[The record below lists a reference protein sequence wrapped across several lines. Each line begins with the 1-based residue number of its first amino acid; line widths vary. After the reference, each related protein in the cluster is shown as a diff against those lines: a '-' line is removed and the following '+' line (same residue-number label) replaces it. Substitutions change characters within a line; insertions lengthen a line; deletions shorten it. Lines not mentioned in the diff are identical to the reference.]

1 MFKRILF
8 GYAGDRAGR
17 DAAVLAEQLARLCAS
32 KLSVAFPY
40 HPMLATVPGEV
51 SEQRVRDELHSLLGD
66 SPILADAGYHWA
78 NSSWPIRAL
87 HELADWEGA
96 DLIVFGAAPVRL
108 ERRHVSLME
117 RMVHGAPCAVAL
129 APAGYADSTAR
140 ALRSIGV
147 GFADTEEGRA
157 AVGLA
162 REVAHRAGARI
173 QLIAG
178 AGLSPELLS
187 YAAGSPALPEAEA
200 EIYTET
206 KAAAER
212 VSAELLAGEGC
223 EFDVRRG
230 DACRLL
236 LEASERLDLLVLGSR
251 AYGPIRH
258 ALLGGVSA
266 AVMRGARCP
275 VLVVPRG
282 VPVSGAAANATHVA
296 NTTHAAAES

>member
-1 MFKRILF
+1 MFERILF

-17 DAAVLAEQLARLCAS
+17 DAAVLAERLARLCAG

-66 SPILADAGYHWA
+66 SPMLADARYHWA

-87 HELADWEGA
+87 QELADWEGA

-108 ERRHVSLME
+108 ERRHVSVME

-129 APAGYADSTAR
+129 APAGYADSA
-140 ALRSIGV
+140 AHELRSIGV

-157 AVGLA
+157 AVELA
-162 REVAHRAGARI
+162 HELAVRASARL

-187 YAAGSPALPEAEA
+187 YAAGSPALPAAEA
-200 EIYTET
+200 EIYDQT

-212 VSAELLAGEGC
+212 VAGELLPGEGC
-223 EFDVRRG
+223 EVDVRRG

-236 LEASERLDLLVLGSR
+236 LEAGERLDLLVLGSR

-266 AVMRGARCP
+266 AVMRGAQCP

-282 VPVSGAAANATHVA
+282 VQVAGAPTAATARGS
-296 NTTHAAAES
+296 AEG

>member
-1 MFKRILF
+1 MFERILF

-17 DAAVLAEQLARLCAS
+17 DAAVLAEQFARLCS
-32 KLSVAFPY
+32 GKLSVAFPY

-51 SEQRVRDELHSLLGD
+51 SEQHVRDELHALLGD
-66 SPILADAGYHWA
+66 SPALADARYHWA

-108 ERRHVSLME
+108 ERRHVSVME

-129 APAGYADSTAR
+129 APAGYADSTAHP
-140 ALRSIGV
+140 LRSIGV
-147 GFADTEEGRA
+147 GFADTEEGHA

-162 REVAHRAGARI
+162 RDVADRAGARVR
-173 QLIAG
+173 LIAG

-187 YAAGSPALPEAEA
+187 YASGSPALPAAEA
-200 EIYTET
+200 EIYAET

-212 VSAELLAGEGC
+212 VAAELLAGEGC

-230 DACRLL
+230 DACRVL
-236 LEASERLDLLVLGSR
+236 LEASEQLDLLVLGSR

-266 AVMRGARCP
+266 AVMRGAHCP

-282 VPVSGAAANATHVA
+282 VPVAGVAAS
-296 NTTHAAAES
+296 TTTQASAER

>member
-17 DAAVLAEQLARLCAS
+17 DAAVLAEQLAGLCAS

-66 SPILADAGYHWA
+66 GPVLADASYHWA

-108 ERRHVSLME
+108 ERRHVSVME

-129 APAGYADSTAR
+129 APAGYADSTAHQ
-140 ALRSIGV
+140 LRSVGV
-147 GFADTEEGRA
+147 GFADTNEGRS
-157 AVGLA
+157 AVALA
-162 REVAHRAGARI
+162 RAVAHRAGGRV

-178 AGLSPELLS
+178 TGLSPELLS

-200 EIYTET
+200 EIYAET

-212 VSAELLAGEGC
+212 VAAELLAGEDC

-230 DACRLL
+230 DARRLL

-266 AVMRGARCP
+266 AVMHGAHCP
-275 VLVVPRG
+275 VLVVPRCVE
-282 VPVSGAAANATHVA
+282 VPDAAPSAAAPAS
-296 NTTHAAAES
+296 AER

>member
-17 DAAVLAEQLARLCAS
+17 DAAVLAERLARLS
-32 KLSVAFPY
+32 GGKLSVAFPY

-51 SEQRVRDELHSLLGD
+51 SEQRVREELQALLGD
-66 SPILADAGYHWA
+66 SPALAQASYHWA
-78 NSSWPIRAL
+78 SSSWPIRAL

-108 ERRHVSLME
+108 ERRHLSLME

-129 APAGYADSTAR
+129 APAGYADGPAHQ
-140 ALRSIGV
+140 LRSIGV
-147 GFADTEEGRA
+147 GFADTQEGRA
-157 AVGLA
+157 AVALA
-162 REVAHRAGARI
+162 HDVALRAGGQV

-187 YAAGSPALPEAEA
+187 YASGSPALPEAEA
-200 EIYTET
+200 EIYAET

-212 VSAELLAGEGC
+212 VAAEQLAGEEC

-236 LEASERLDLLVLGSR
+236 LETSERLDLLVLGSR
-251 AYGPIRH
+251 AYGPLRH

-266 AVMRGARCP
+266 AVMRDAHCP

-282 VPVSGAAANATHVA
+282 VEVPGAVARTATPIA
-296 NTTHAAAES
+296 TER

>member
-17 DAAVLAEQLARLCAS
+17 DAAVLAEQFAGLYGS

-51 SEQRVRDELHSLLGD
+51 SEQHVRDELHSLLGD
-66 SPILADAGYHWA
+66 SPILADASYHWA

-96 DLIVFGAAPVRL
+96 ELIVFGAAPVRL
-108 ERRHVSLME
+108 ERRHVSVME

-129 APAGYADSTAR
+129 PPAGYADSSAHQ
-140 ALRSIGV
+140 LRSIGV
-147 GFADTEEGRA
+147 GFADTAEGHA
-157 AVGLA
+157 AVALA
-162 REVAHRAGARI
+162 RDVAHRAGGRV

-178 AGLSPELLS
+178 TGLSPELLS

-200 EIYTET
+200 EIYAET
-206 KAAAER
+206 KGAAER
-212 VSAELLAGEGC
+212 VAAEQLADQDC

-266 AVMRGARCP
+266 AVMRGAHCP

-282 VPVSGAAANATHVA
+282 VEVPDTAPSAADPAS
-296 NTTHAAAES
+296 AER